1 MYGEMGMSVTVIVGA
16 QWGDEGKGKVVDLLS
31 RNADLVI
38 RSQGGS
44 NAGHTVVVKGTTY
57 QFHLIP
63 SGILEGTRSV
73 LGNGVVVDPAQL
85 VKEISLLE
93 SMGVDVR
100 SHLLVSD
107 RAHVVMP
114 YHPRLDGAQEQA
126 RGSRKIGTTNRGI
139 GPAYEDKVRR
149 TGIRMGDLRSGDRLA
164 ERITELIEERNR
176 QLELVSPDRV
186 CDVAQERKA
195 LLEEAELLRPYIVD
209 TFPMTDEALRKGA
222 RIVVEGA
229 QGTMLDIDL
238 GTYPYVT
245 SSSPTAG
252 GACTGTGIPPTAITR
267 VIGIVKAYTTR
278 VGEGPFPTEVT
289 GELETLLRERGHE
302 YGVTTGR
309 PRRVGWFDGAVAQY
323 SARVNG
329 MTAMVITKI
338 DVLDTLGTISTAGA
352 YQAGDA
358 SYSYPPSDLGAF
370 AACVPVYE
378 EQKGWQKDISTIRS
392 REELPRECRDYVTH
406 LEELVGVPSAAI
418 SVGPDREETILCN
431 ASLLWD

>member
-1 MYGEMGMSVTVIVGA
+1 MSVTVIVGA

-31 RNADLVI
+31 RKADLVI

-44 NAGHTVVVKGTTY
+44 NAGHTVVVQGMTY

-73 LGNGVVVDPAQL
+73 LGNGVVVDPSQL
-85 VKEISLLE
+85 VKEIALLE
-93 SMGVDVR
+93 SMGVEVR

-114 YHPRLDGAQEQA
+114 YHSLLDAAQEQA
-126 RGSRKIGTTNRGI
+126 RGLRKIGTTNRGI

-149 TGIRMGDLRSGDRLA
+149 TGLRMGDLCNTFHLADRV
-164 ERITELIEERNR
+164 TELIEERNR
-176 QLELVSPDRV
+176 ELERVSPDLV
-186 CDVAQERKA
+186 CSVPEARNA
-195 LLEEAELLRPYIVD
+195 LLEQADVLRPYIVD
-209 TFPMTDEALRKGA
+209 TFPLTREALEKDA
-222 RIVVEGA
+222 SIVVEGA

-252 GACTGTGIPPTAITR
+252 GACTGTGIPPTRITR

-278 VGEGPFPTEVT
+278 VGEGPFPTEVS
-289 GELETLLRERGHE
+289 GELEKLLRERGHE

-309 PRRVGWFDGAVAQY
+309 PRRVGWFDGAVARY
-323 SARVNG
+323 SAAVNG

-338 DVLDTLGTISTAGA
+338 DVLDALDSIKTAHT
-352 YQAGDA
+352 YHAGKHTFT
-358 SYSYPPSDLGAF
+358 YPPSDLRTF
-370 AACVPVYE
+370 AACVPEYE
-378 EQKGWQKDISTIRS
+378 TKAGWEKDIAAIRS
-392 REELPRECRDYVTH
+392 REELPRECREYVEH
-406 LEELVGVPSAAI
+406 LEALVGVPAAAI
-418 SVGPDREETILCN
+418 SVGPDRNETILGDE
-431 ASLLWD
+431 SLLWD

>member
-1 MYGEMGMSVTVIVGA
+1 MPVTVIVGA

-63 SGILEGTRSV
+63 SGILEGTRCV

-85 VKEISLLE
+85 VKEIALLE
-93 SMGVDVR
+93 GMGVDVR

-114 YHPRLDGAQEQA
+114 YHPRFDAAQERA

-149 TGIRMGDLRSGDRLA
+149 TGIRMGALLDREQCA
-164 ERITELIEERNR
+164 KRITELIEDRNR
-176 QLELVSPDRV
+176 QLERLGDDLVLD
-186 CDVAQERKA
+186 AAAERTA

-209 TFPMTDEALRKGA
+209 TYPLTDEALRKDA

-252 GACTGTGIPPTAITR
+252 GACTGTGIPPNRITR

-278 VGEGPFPTEVT
+278 VGEGPFPTEVS
-289 GELETLLRERGHE
+289 GEIETLLRERGHE

-309 PRRVGWFDGAVAQY
+309 PRRVGWFDGTVARY
-323 SARVNG
+323 SAGVNG
-329 MTAMVITKI
+329 MTAMVITKT
-338 DVLDTLGTISTAGA
+338 DVLDTLDAVSTAGS
-352 YQAGDA
+352 YRAGEA
-358 SYSYPPSDLGAF
+358 VFTYPPSDLGTF
-370 AACVPVYE
+370 ASCIPEYE
-378 EQKGWQKDISTIRS
+378 THAGWKRDISSIRS
-392 REELPRECRDYVTH
+392 REELPSECREYIAH
-406 LEELVGVPSAAI
+406 LEMLVGVPAAAI
-418 SVGPDREETILCN
+418 SVGPDREETILDN
-431 ASLLWD
+431 PSLLWD